1 LRDASAGAVFVL
13 LSGAAADAAGT
24 LDDAI
29 ADDRNRSLAHD
40 HMAALRRGNPARR
53 WLVGALCHLAA
64 WTAECSRGDGLSL
77 ACIGARPYRVI
88 HALKCNRPAAGIAD

>member
-1 LRDASAGAVFVL
+1 MVQPSPLPDRAQHAVKECAALVRPENFTRVLQLRDAGAGAVFIL

-40 HMAALRRGNPARR
+40 HMAALCRGKPA
-53 WLVGALCHLAA
+53 
-64 WTAECSRGDGLSL
+64 
-77 ACIGARPYRVI
+77 
-88 HALKCNRPAAGIAD
+88 